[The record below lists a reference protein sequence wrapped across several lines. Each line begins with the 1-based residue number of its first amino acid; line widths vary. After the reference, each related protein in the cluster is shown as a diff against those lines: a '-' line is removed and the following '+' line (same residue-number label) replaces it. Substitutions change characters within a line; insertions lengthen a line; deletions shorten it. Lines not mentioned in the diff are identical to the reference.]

1 MLKVLHPSPNL
12 NLKHFRMV
20 EAMGFKTIA
29 LQPAILAS
37 PLRNVIQIHQ
47 SAVTPIGLR
56 EPGAIEFRG
65 PLLQK

>member
-29 LQPAILAS
+29 LQPAILA
-37 PLRNVIQIHQ
+37 
-47 SAVTPIGLR
+47 TPPY
-56 EPGAIEFRG
+56 EMSSKSTN
-65 PLLQK
+65 QQ